1 MPFTIAN
8 LAQTA
13 NLSAFDANFGAI
25 SSYLANVE
33 NARSTPSGIANNG
46 FTSYIDANSILN
58 LANTT
63 TNVSIISAA
72 NTLQIN
78 TGSRFFSFG
87 TDGALNLP
95 ISTYDPFHNSAQ
107 INVTSGGA
115 QALSIT
121 ANGQTWQFDASYS
134 TYTTP
139 TLLLP
144 PYGAVLG
151 DVDEQIALE
160 MFTPESMTY
169 VAMNYGY
176 DQYVWANNQGV
187 FIGTNW
193 ANTPGVTGNG
203 SFNWEFDRGG
213 NFTLPDNNGF
223 ANAALLMAN
232 GNVNTVYIQANTAS
246 GRWGFTNAN
255 TLVFPDSTVQITA
268 FSNSVYNEIN
278 TAYVVASTAQTT
290 AQNAYA
296 TANTAGNTAEVYAN
310 GTIVLANSTV
320 NFNNTASIN
329 VSATANGTKQSNVA
343 FTLNVSSIT
352 FANLTTA
359 NVTTLNVTS
368 NAYVTGNSVLS
379 GPILFS
385 SGTVAA
391 NGSNQAQATP
401 LTADNNYVGS
411 GTGGVVLPT
420 AVVGRE
426 ISITNNT
433 ASPIN
438 LYPASGNALENLSN
452 NVAVSVPAY
461 ATVAVV
467 AKSSSNWW
475 FQTPVFNAGSGITTT
490 QGANGTITFSATGVT
505 AKSAFAVNGP
515 SVSID
520 NLKFNIDNS
529 GNPTVGALSGTV
541 PSNYSYIEI
550 YNNGSSWVTQV
561 GGGTSTWTTVA
572 SYGFGAT
579 ALSAT
584 YPGQKVEGTFTDN
597 TLGHIY
603 RVTWFASATGTGYG
617 TITVEKLI

>member
-33 NARSTPSGIANNG
+33 NAISTPSGIANNG

-134 TYTTP
+134 SYTTP
-139 TLLLP
+139 TLLIP

-169 VAMNYGY
+169 VAMNFGY

-213 NFTLPDNNGF
+213 NFTLPDNNGL

-255 TLVFPDSTVQITA
+255 TLVFPDATV
-268 FSNSVYNEIN
+268 
-278 TAYVVASTAQTT
+278 
-290 AQNAYA
+290 
-296 TANTAGNTAEVYAN
+296 
-310 GTIVLANSTV
+310 
-320 NFNNTASIN
+320 
-329 VSATANGTKQSNVA
+329 
-343 FTLNVSSIT
+343 
-352 FANLTTA
+352 
-359 NVTTLNVTS
+359 
-368 NAYVTGNSVLS
+368 
-379 GPILFS
+379 
-385 SGTVAA
+385 
-391 NGSNQAQATP
+391 P
-401 LTADNNYVGS
+401 LTSSDA
-411 GTGGVVLPT
+411 LP
-420 AVVGRE
+420 
-426 ISITNNT
+426 I
-433 ASPIN
+433 AS
-438 LYPASGNALENLSN
+438 
-452 NVAVSVPAY
+452 
-461 ATVAVV
+461 
-467 AKSSSNWW
+467 
-475 FQTPVFNAGSGITTT
+475 
-490 QGANGTITFSATGVT
+490 
-505 AKSAFAVNGP
+505 
-515 SVSID
+515 
-520 NLKFNIDNS
+520 
-529 GNPTVGALSGTV
+529 
-541 PSNYSYIEI
+541 
-550 YNNGSSWVTQV
+550 
-561 GGGTSTWTTVA
+561 
-572 SYGFGAT
+572 
-579 ALSAT
+579 LSAEAAVII
-584 YPGQKVEGTFTDN
+584 PSSQLFWGQV
-597 TLGHIY
+597 
-603 RVTWFASATGTGYG
+603 
-617 TITVEKLI
+617 LIS